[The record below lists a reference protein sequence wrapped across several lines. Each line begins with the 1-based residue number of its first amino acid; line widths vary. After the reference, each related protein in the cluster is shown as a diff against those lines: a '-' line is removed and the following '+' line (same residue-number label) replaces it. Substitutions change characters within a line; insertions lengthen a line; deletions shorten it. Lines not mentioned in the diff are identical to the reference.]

1 MHFESLYIWL
11 ASGECRRS
19 SNIILVQYYI
29 RVAHYKI
36 LN

>member
-1 MHFESLYIWL
+1 MHFESLYIWV
-11 ASGECRRS
+11 ASGEGGGG